1 MICNGEIIGEE
12 ANAYTGRGDNYMSQS
27 GQSIYCTDHQILV
40 IERRFEGNESIED
53 IIKDYVAEQFKNR
66 TRLDAVGKSRYN
78 GSCDK
83 VAVAFTKE
91 DRK

>member
-1 MICNGEIIGEE
+1 MICNGEIIGAE
-12 ANAYTGRGDNYMSQS
+12 ANAYTGRGDNYMSQA
-27 GQSIYCTDHQILV
+27 GQSKYCADHQILV

-53 IIKDYVAEQFKNR
+53 IIKDYVAEQFK
-66 TRLDAVGKSRYN
+66 RLDAVGKSRYN